1 LEWTHLINLNEERK
15 TRMFKRLKTIVQLS
29 LVAVVLNVFGVLAW
43 GQDIDFGLYV
53 QHVLNGNSQQLF
65 GIKQP
70 LDESASGR
78 YTGSDNT
85 MSVIVAKGLKVSNVS
100 SAANPLHDMIAL
112 WPNDHS
118 PTHLI
123 VAVETS
129 RNSDGS
135 NASVQVIDL
144 HGNPNSNARTILEG
158 LTSGDPIK
166 RTPWGTIVVGE
177 EAGDG
182 GLYEIFDPLGIG
194 TAIRVTDRAT
204 GATTEG
210 GNPTH
215 VFKRKAVGALAFEGI
230 AITVDGTMY
239 YGDELRPGTGNA
251 GGAIYKY
258 IPTTP
263 YAGSGNVDPAGSPL
277 ALGTIYGMRLGTN
290 SNNTDY
296 GQGTEIGKG
305 IWVLI
310 DTPLPDANGNISLR
324 TAQISKKLTGYYRPE
339 DMDLDDDA
347 QADGITRMCFTATG
361 HMTNGGN
368 SIVEGA
374 ATYGEVLC
382 LVDEVKANALTGK
395 APFVTRFFAGGPDAN
410 YFDNLDFQ
418 PGTGRL
424 VVLEDGEVEVQTGDG
439 VELRGN
445 DIWMLLPDG
454 DDRDVQSDGAIRI
467 LSLTDTDAEP
477 TGFIFDASGETAYVN
492 IQHRNTNLGATLKI
506 TGFEIFPSFHHRK
519 EGWRSS
525 R

>member
-1 LEWTHLINLNEERK
+1 
-15 TRMFKRLKTIVQLS
+15 
-29 LVAVVLNVFGVLAW
+29 
-43 GQDIDFGLYV
+43 
-53 QHVLNGNSQQLF
+53 
-65 GIKQP
+65 
-70 LDESASGR
+70 
-78 YTGSDNT
+78 
-85 MSVIVAKGLKVSNVS
+85 
-100 SAANPLHDMIAL
+100 L

-129 RNSDGS
+129 RSADGS
-135 NASVQVIDL
+135 NASVQIIDL
-144 HGNPNSNARTILEG
+144 NGNPNSNARTILEG
-158 LTSGDPIK
+158 LTGADPIK

-194 TAIRVTDRAT
+194 TAIRVTNRAT

-210 GNPTH
+210 SPTH

-239 YGDELRPGTGNA
+239 YGDELRPDVGNA

-258 IPTTP
+258 VPAAP
-263 YAGSGNVDPAGSPL
+263 YAGSGSITPATSPL

-290 SNNTDY
+290 TNSNNVANADY

-305 IWVLI
+305 VWVLI
-310 DTPLPDANGNISLR
+310 DAPLPDANGNISLR
-324 TAQISKKLTGYYRPE
+324 TAQLSKKLTGYYRPE
-339 DMDLDDDA
+339 DMDLDEDA
-347 QADGITRMCFTATG
+347 AADGITRMCFTATG
-361 HMTNGGN
+361 RMTNGGN
-368 SIVEGA
+368 SVVEGA

-395 APFVTRFFAGGPDAN
+395 APFITRFFAGGPDAN
-410 YFDNLDFQ
+410 FFDNLDFQ

-424 VVLEDGEVEVQTGDG
+424 VVLEDGEVEVQTGAG
-439 VELRGN
+439 IELRGN

-477 TGFIFDASGETAYVN
+477 TGFIFDATGETAYVN

-506 TGFEIFPSFHHRK
+506 TGFEIFPSLHHRK
-519 EGWRSS
+519 EGWRSN

>member
-1 LEWTHLINLNEERK
+1 MSSRW
-15 TRMFKRLKTIVQLS
+15 KTIVQLL
-29 LVAVVLNVFGVLAW
+29 LVAVVLEMAGIVAW
-43 GQDIDFGLYV
+43 AQDIDFGL
-53 QHVLNGNSQQLF
+53 HVEQLLNAHSEQLF
-65 GIKQP
+65 GVKQP
-70 LDESASGR
+70 LDQSALGP
-78 YTGSDNT
+78 YTGLDNT
-85 MSVIVAKGLKVSNVS
+85 LSVIVAKGLNVSNVS

-129 RNSDGS
+129 RNADGS

-144 HGNPNSNARTILEG
+144 HVNPNSNARTILEG

-177 EAGDG
+177 EDTSG

-194 TAIRVTDRAT
+194 TAIRVTDRAAGT
-204 GATTEG
+204 TTEG
-210 GNPTH
+210 ANPTH

-258 IPTTP
+258 VPATP
-263 YAGSGNVDPAGSPL
+263 YAGSGPVTPASSPL
-277 ALGTIYGMRLGTN
+277 ALGKIYGMRLGTN
-290 SNNTDY
+290 SGNTDY

-305 IWVLI
+305 VWVLI
-310 DTPLPDANGNISLR
+310 DAPLPDANGNISLR
-324 TAQISKKLTGYYRPE
+324 TAQTSLKLSGYYRPE
-339 DMDLDDDA
+339 DMDLDDEA
-347 QADGITRMCFTATG
+347 AADGITRMCFTATG
-361 HMTNGGN
+361 RMTNGGN
-368 SIVEGA
+368 SVVEGA

-382 LVDEVKANALTGK
+382 LVDEVKAGATTGK
-395 APFVTRFFAGGPDAN
+395 SPFVTRFFAGGPDAN
-410 YFDNLDFQ
+410 FFDNLDFQ

-424 VVLEDGEVEVQTGDG
+424 VVLEDGEVEVQTGSG
-439 VELRGN
+439 IELRGN

-492 IQHRNTNLGATLKI
+492 IQHRSTNLGATLKI
-506 TGFEIFPSFHHRK
+506 TGFSVFPSFHHRK
-519 EGWRSS
+519 ERNSGRDF